1 LSSHTDPALETKLG
15 EIVQI
20 KLKTTERVRGCVIE
34 RTSEGF
40 RLSNSLISSTP
51 NEKKEKDQ
59 DWTPFPGFIEVDWT
73 SIESLEVMSLGP

>member
-1 LSSHTDPALETKLG
+1 MSSHTDPALEIKLG

-59 DWTPFPGFIEVDWT
+59 DWTPFPGLIEVDWT